1 MLELKKI
8 KKEYKT
14 GAEVVHALKGVDLA
28 FRENEFVS
36 ILGPSGC
43 GKTTLLNIMGGL
55 DQYTSGD
62 LVINGVSTK
71 KYKDANW
78 DAYRNHSIG
87 FVFQSYNLIPH
98 QTVLANVE
106 LALTLSGV
114 SSEERRRRAVKA
126 LEDVGLGDQ
135 LNKKP
140 AQMSG
145 GQMQRVAIAR
155 ALINDP
161 DILLADEPTGALDS
175 ETSLQ
180 IMKVLKEI
188 SKNKLIIMVTH
199 NPDLAK
205 KYSTRIVKLTD
216 GLVTGDTNPYKPEKK
231 RATKKDTEALKSP
244 KNKSMS
250 FKTAIQL
257 SLNNLMTK
265 KARTILTAFAGSIG
279 IIGIALI
286 LSVSS
291 GFQNYID
298 KIEEDTL
305 SSYPLTIESTTVDMT
320 SLFAA
325 FSGGT
330 GECDKD
336 DESTANAKSGYI
348 HEQQV
353 IADSFS
359 SMGKNDLASFK
370 KYMDTKLNKIKP
382 WFNYY
387 EYGYGIHPLIYSTDM
402 KYGVYRVCPDSL
414 MDTYMNSLNSNFVT
428 TDVFSKMM
436 DNPELLESQFELAAG
451 KWPKKYNELVL
462 VLQEK
467 DEMMDYIS
475 YALGLRDPKQYRKMM
490 NKLTQGKEI
499 KSHTKA
505 KEWKYEE
512 FMDLEFALVNP
523 SDTYKYNAS
532 YDMWEDMSNDTPFM
546 KELIKKSEKLHI
558 TGIVYPKEK
567 TSASVMMTGVH
578 YLPSL
583 NEHIMSE
590 AAKTDIVQQQLTND
604 KIDVFSGK
612 SFESL
617 AEGNDEAMGFGDIIS
632 VDENKLA
639 SALGGDIN
647 PDSIKDM
654 IVDNTMD
661 ALKDVDP
668 TETIKSIAATAATH
682 MGGIV
687 QELMSSALS
696 DTIDISTDSIDNAV
710 MNNMDS
716 GEHSDIINSILL
728 SYADELKGMVPISG
742 DLTSVSESL
751 QMVMTNVLQS
761 ENTNN
766 KLAAYAE
773 GIALQ
778 KTAENVPQSMAKV
791 AQDLGSQFNVDPS
804 AISSAFSMN
813 MDEDEMTRLI
823 STFMS
828 GDEESSYEGNLRKL
842 GYANEAEPTSITFYL
857 KDFESKEKLLD
868 FLENYNDKMKAAGDE
883 DKVLSYTDITGTM
896 MSSVK
901 TITNAVSYVLIAFV
915 AISLIVSSIM
925 IGVITYISV
934 LERTKEIG
942 ILRAIGASKK
952 DISRIF
958 NAETLLVGLCAGLIG
973 IGSSL
978 LLIIPINKIL
988 LSLTG
993 IASLKAALPAAGAI
1007 ILILISM
1014 LLTYVAGLIPSG
1026 MAAKK
1031 DPVVALRTE

>member
-1 MLELKKI
+1 MLELKNI
-8 KKEYKT
+8 KKDYKT
-14 GAEVVHALKGVDLA
+14 GAETVHALKGVNLA

-55 DQYTSGD
+55 DQYSSGD
-62 LVINGVSTK
+62 LVINGISTK

-140 AQMSG
+140 AEMSG

-175 ETSLQ
+175 ETSTQ
-180 IMKVLKEI
+180 IMKVLKNI
-188 SKNKLIIMVTH
+188 SKTKLIIMVTH

-205 KYSTRIVKLTD
+205 KYSTRIVKLSD
-216 GLVTGDTNPYKPEKK
+216 GLVVGDSKPYKPEKK
-231 RATKKDTEALKSP
+231 RATKKDSAELKHP

-250 FKTAIQL
+250 LKTAFQL

-330 GECDKD
+330 GENDKD
-336 DESTANAKSGYI
+336 DEVTANAKKGYI

-370 KYMDTKLNKIKP
+370 KYLDSKMGKIKP

-387 EYGYGIHPLIYSTDM
+387 EYGYGVQPLIYSTDM

-436 DNPELLESQFELAAG
+436 DNQELLQSQFEVVAG
-451 KWPKKYNELVL
+451 KWPEKYNELVL

-499 KSHTKA
+499 KSKTEA
-505 KEWKYEE
+505 KEFSYEE
-512 FMDLEFALVNP
+512 LMGLEFALVNP
-523 SDTYKYNAS
+523 SDTYRYNSS
-532 YDMWEDMSNDTPFM
+532 YDMWEDMSEDDAYM
-546 KELIKKSEKLHI
+546 KDLIKKSEKLHI
-558 TGIVYPKEK
+558 TGIVYPTEK
-567 TSASVMMTGVH
+567 SSASVMMTGVH

-583 NEHIMSE
+583 TKHIMEE
-590 AAKTDIVQQQLTND
+590 AGKTDIVKQQKTHD

-617 AEGNDEAMGFGDIIS
+617 AEGKDESMGFGDIIS
-632 VDENKLA
+632 VDEKKLA
-639 SALGGDIN
+639 SALGGNIN
-647 PDSIKDM
+647 PNSIKKM
-654 IVDNTMD
+654 ITDNTME
-661 ALKDVDP
+661 ALKDADP
-668 TETIKSIAATAATH
+668 TETIKSIAGSAATH
-682 MGGIV
+682 MGAMV
-687 QELMSSALS
+687 QELMMTGSTSIDSSA
-696 DTIDISTDSIDNAV
+696 IDSAMMHNLDST
-710 MNNMDS
+710 
-716 GEHSDIINSILL
+716 EHADIINALITN
-728 SYADELKGMVPISG
+728 YANTLKGMAPITG
-742 DLTSVSESL
+742 DMTSISQQL
-751 QMVMTNVLQS
+751 QMTMTDVLQS
-761 ENTNN
+761 ESTND
-766 KLAAYAE
+766 KLAAYGE
-773 GIALQ
+773 GLALQ
-778 KTAENVPQSMAKV
+778 KTAENVPASMAQV
-791 AQDLGSQFNVDPS
+791 AQDLGSQFNVDPA

-813 MDEDEMTRLI
+813 IDEGEITRLM
-823 STFMS
+823 SSFMS
-828 GDEESSYEGNLRKL
+828 SDEESSYEGNLRKL
-842 GYANEAEPTSITFYL
+842 GYAELEEPIQMTFYM
-857 KDFESKEKLLD
+857 KDFESKEKFLD
-868 FLENYNDKMKAAGDE
+868 FLDSYNDKMQAAGDE
-883 DKVLSYTDITGTM
+883 EKVISYSDITGTM

-915 AISLIVSSIM
+915 AISLVVSSIM

-1007 ILILISM
+1007 ILIFISM
-1014 LLTYVAGLIPSG
+1014 LLTYIAGLIPSR

-1031 DPVVALRTE
+1031 DPVVALRTD